1 MNLSIECLP
10 ASAPAPCQ
18 VREQLFGRE
27 WRVIL
32 PDLSEYA
39 TDRQLTLVARDKSNQ
54 QPIAA
59 LSVVETTSD
68 VKTHGHLELSF
79 FKDER
84 AARYTQL
91 AVLKPYRGLNL
102 PVRLILGA
110 QRRFVEP
117 RQIHYTWLLFGAER
131 ARTSSLC
138 TLLGLGASSR
148 SFLTEYGCSRV
159 LMRDETATLARSC
172 DCHAQSWLEAAEHVG
187 LAKSVGAGVL
197 EARW

>member
-10 ASAPAPCQ
+10 ASAPAACP
-18 VREQLFGRE
+18 VREQVFGRE

-32 PDLSEYA
+32 PNLSEYPA
-39 TDRQLTLVARDKSNQ
+39 DRQLTLVARDRSNQ
-54 QPIAA
+54 EPIAA
-59 LSVVETTSD
+59 LTVVETTSD
-68 VKTHGHLELSF
+68 VKTHGRFGLSF

-91 AVLKPYRGLNL
+91 AVLKPFRGLNL
-102 PVRLILGA
+102 PVRLILDA
-110 QRRFVEP
+110 RRRFVDP

-138 TLLGLGASSR
+138 TLLGFGARSS

-159 LMRDETATLARSC
+159 LMRDETATLTKLC
-172 DCHAQSWLEAAEHVG
+172 DYHAQSRLDMG
-187 LAKSVGAGVL
+187 LAKSIGAASL